1 MKSSF
6 EKKFFDDGY
15 LTLKN
20 FLSSNEKSIIKEVIY
35 ENFKKNITL
44 LSKSKFDLEDE
55 NFHKKII
62 LFRKKNPKKF
72 GETYDNINLNS
83 RFRSIFHTK
92 KYLNLF
98 AKTLNT
104 SINQIHLTGFMM
116 RFDTPY
122 DKRNNLGWHQDA
134 SPYMQSAP
142 KFRGGVCWCP
152 VTNNSEKN
160 GTVIYVPK
168 SHSKYIKAKA
178 TRKKISYSKQY
189 MINLSKKE
197 FDAKKNLTQNFGDL
211 ALLHI
216 NIKHRSGENSS
227 NKVRITTG
235 VRFADMSKS
244 FNSGKEHYI
253 FNQPKY
259 QFQY

>member
-1 MKSSF
+1 MKSSLK
-6 EKKFFDDGY
+6 KKFLEDGY
-15 LTLKN
+15 LTLKK
-20 FLSSNEKSIIKEVIY
+20 FLSSNEKSLIKEVIY

-44 LSKSKFDLEDE
+44 LAKKKFDLEDE

-83 RFRSIFHTK
+83 RFRSIFHSEK
-92 KYLNLF
+92 FLNLF
-98 AKTLNT
+98 AKILDT
-104 SINQIHLTGFMM
+104 SSNQIYLTGFMM
-116 RFDTPY
+116 RFDSPY
-122 DKRNNLGWHQDA
+122 DKRNLLDWHQDS
-134 SPYMQSAP
+134 SPYMQSYP
-142 KFRGGVCWCP
+142 KFNSGVCWCA

-160 GTVIYVPK
+160 GTLVFVPK
-168 SHSKYIKAKA
+168 SHSKYIKANF

-189 MINLSKKE
+189 GIKLSRKE
-197 FDAKKNLTQNFGDL
+197 FNAKKNLTQNFGDL
-211 ALLHI
+211 SLLHI

-227 NKVRITTG
+227 NKIRITTG
-235 VRFADMSKS
+235 CRFVDMSKS

-253 FNQPKY
+253 FNEQKY